1 MSQTSAIVEGRVVE
15 AYGRR
20 AIVECEHSERL
31 PCEVFGKRLAVVCG
45 DRVRVNVAHSQDDVP
60 RIIERLPR
68 STLFARTDSQGRT
81 EELAAN
87 LTLLAVLI
95 APEPESD
102 PFVADR
108 YLAGA
113 AYAGINMCVVVNK
126 WDLPSARTAQFTA
139 MTAEYEQAGYS
150 VVRASATTREG
161 IDTLAR
167 QLQSHTA
174 MLVGQSGVGKSS
186 LTNALVPQSARPTRA
201 ISSSTREGRH
211 TTVSAALFRLP
222 EGGELIDT
230 PGVRDYAPPPLG
242 DANIQTGWPEIV
254 RLAPQCRFND
264 CLHLRE
270 PACAVVKAVQAGE
283 IAARRY
289 ESYKRLLNLMRS
301 LLPSY
306 ERPR

>member
-1 MSQTSAIVEGRVVE
+1 MSQSPRIAAGRIVE

-20 AIVECEHSERL
+20 AIVEYGGGERGA
-31 PCEVFGKRLAVVCG
+31 CEVFGKRLAVVCG
-45 DRVRVNVAHSQDDVP
+45 DHVRVSFTQAQDVP

-68 STLFARTDSQGRT
+68 KTLFSRTDSQGRR

-87 LTLLAVLI
+87 LSLLAVLI
-95 APEPESD
+95 APEPEID

-113 AYAGINMCVVVNK
+113 AYAGVGTRVVVNK
-126 WDLPSARTAQFTA
+126 CDLASAQSPSFVALVKEF
-139 MTAEYEQAGYS
+139 ESAGYT
-150 VVRASATTREG
+150 VLRASAETRQG
-161 IDTLAR
+161 IE
-167 QLQSHTA
+167 QLQANLQPHTT
-174 MLVGQSGVGKSS
+174 MFVGQSGVGKSS
-186 LTNALVPQSARPTRA
+186 LTNVLVPHSMRPTRT
-201 ISSSTREGRH
+201 ISESTREGRH

-230 PGVRDYAPPPLG
+230 PGVRDYAPPPVS
-242 DANIQTGWPEIV
+242 DAQIQSGWLEFV
-254 RLAPQCRFND
+254 QLAPSCRFND

-270 PACAVVKAVQAGE
+270 PACAVLKAVEEGR
-283 IAARRY
+283 IAPRRY
-289 ESYKRLLNLMRS
+289 ESYKRLVHLMRS

>member
-1 MSQTSAIVEGRVVE
+1 MTASPRIVDGRVVE

-20 AIVECEHSERL
+20 AIVECADGERVSS
-31 PCEVFGKRLAVVCG
+31 EVFGKRLAVVCG
-45 DRVRVNVAHSQDDVP
+45 DRVRISFAQAQDVP
-60 RIIERLPR
+60 RIVERLPR
-68 STLFARTDSQGRT
+68 KALFSRTDSQGRS

-87 LTLLAVLI
+87 LSLLAVLI
-95 APEPESD
+95 ASEPEVD
-102 PFVADR
+102 PYVADR

-113 AYAGINMCVVVNK
+113 AYAGVDSCVVVNK
-126 WDLPSARTAQFTA
+126 FDLPSAQSEPFVALVS
-139 MTAEYEQAGYS
+139 EYENAGYPILRVS
-150 VVRASATTREG
+150 ASTGRGVE
-161 IDTLAR
+161 
-167 QLQSHTA
+167 QLLSHLCSHTA

-186 LTNALVPQSARPTRA
+186 VTNKLVPQSMRSTRE

-211 TTVSAALFRLP
+211 TTVSAALFPLP

-230 PGVRDYAPPPLG
+230 PGVRDYAPPPTG
-242 DANIQTGWPEIV
+242 DAQIQTGWPEIL
-254 RLAPQCRFND
+254 RLAPECRFND

-270 PACAVVKAVQAGE
+270 PACAVLKAVADGR

-289 ESYKRLLNLMRS
+289 ESYKRLVNVMRT

>member
-1 MSQTSAIVEGRVVE
+1 MSQASTSLEGRVVE

-20 AIVECEHSERL
+20 AIIERNDAERIA
-31 PCEVFGKRLAVVCG
+31 CEVFGKRLAVVCG
-45 DRVRVNVAHSQDDVP
+45 DRVRLSLTQGHDVP
-60 RIIERLPR
+60 RILERLPR

-81 EELAAN
+81 EDLAAN

-95 APEPESD
+95 APEPEPD

-113 AYAGINMCVVVNK
+113 AYAGVDMCVVANK
-126 WDLPSARTAQFTA
+126 CDLPSANTAAFSAVIQ
-139 MTAEYEQAGYS
+139 EYEHAGYA
-150 VVRASATTREG
+150 VIRASATTREG
-161 IDTLAR
+161 VETLAR
-167 QLQSHTA
+167 HLQPHTA

-186 LTNALVPQSARPTRA
+186 LTNALVPQSMRPTRT
-201 ISSSTREGRH
+201 ISASTREGRH

-222 EGGELIDT
+222 VGGELIDT
-230 PGVRDYAPPPLG
+230 PGVRDYAPPPIG

-254 RLAPQCRFND
+254 RLASQCRFND

-270 PACAVVKAVQAGE
+270 PACAVIKAVQAGE
-283 IAARRY
+283 ISARRY
-289 ESYKRLLNLMRS
+289 ESYKRLLNLMRN